1 MWRLIAPWV
10 RLASS
15 AAASKQPSRAAAAK
29 AGSASSGGIL
39 TTCQFSAQIN
49 ANYSL
54 ESAIICSKTLKKD
67 ALGKRAITT
76 EEQVEMAPQPTP
88 SPRQAFAAACG
99 IHKGSTGTLYLLPPL
114 WRAEFTLSYAAVG
127 VPRALYSAVL
137 AGPQVRAAGLAA
149 HI

>member
-39 TTCQFSAQIN
+39 TICQFSAQIG

-54 ESAIICSKTLKKD
+54 ESAVICSKTLRKG
-67 ALGKRAITT
+67 ALEERAIATK
-76 EEQVEMAPQPTP
+76 EQVEMMPQPTP
-88 SPRQAFAAACG
+88 SPRRVFAAACG
-99 IHKGSTGTLYLLPPL
+99 IPGGSTGTLYLLLPP